1 MFVKI
6 SKSGWKYILVTAL
19 YLLFP
24 VNQALADMVPP
35 PVDGKI
41 LSMEIIFSIVANFL
55 INSVILT
62 IVYLILRKVNLVKSW
77 SYLRYIFF
85 VTIGGFLID
94 YIFVYGEFLTGY
106 KGPIIGVDT
115 SSQELLRQAAIV
127 SYFFTFLTFI
137 GLFVYNYLLSKKLFQ
152 LTRTQAVLIGLTMG
166 ILTNPIIFTSTRF
179 GFLISPFL

>member
-62 IVYLILRKVNLVKSW
+62 IVYL
-77 SYLRYIFF
+77 FF
-85 VTIGGFLID
+85 L
-94 YIFVYGEFLTGY
+94 
-106 KGPIIGVDT
+106 
-115 SSQELLRQAAIV
+115 
-127 SYFFTFLTFI
+127 
-137 GLFVYNYLLSKKLFQ
+137 
-152 LTRTQAVLIGLTMG
+152 
-166 ILTNPIIFTSTRF
+166 
-179 GFLISPFL
+179 